1 MYVSGQNQIFQHA
14 FYPVNLPSSLVPV
27 VPKNWRK
34 KKKHQ
39 PSGSKSTINHQPL
52 VLVFCWWIPLFCHR
66 CVPPRSF
73 PGRLF
78 QWLHQLRVP
87 VAPSALSGTAHSGL
101 LYVPVDLS
109 CLCLCLYP
117 YLYLYLYLS
126 VYVHIYIYI
135 YLFMY
140 IYMYSINITWYCY

>member
-1 MYVSGQNQIFQHA
+1 MYVSRQNQIFQHA

-34 KKKHQ
+34 KKSINHLVVNQ
-39 PSGSKSTINHQPL
+39 PSTINLSSSFLLVNPL
-52 VLVFCWWIPLFCHR
+52 VLSPLACPHG
-66 CVPPRSF
+66 VS
-73 PGRLF
+73 GRLF

-117 YLYLYLYLS
+117 YLYLYLYLYLS

-135 YLFMY
+135 YLFMCIY
-140 IYMYSINITWYCY
+140 IYIYICIL